1 MIRLD
6 RCCDQGKQR
15 VKENLFGEIK
25 KTAQIS
31 ILSLFHFHFHGY
43 YGLVPK
49 LTLSPLALCRIME
62 IVHSQKA

>member
-1 MIRLD
+1 MICLD

-49 LTLSPLALCRIME
+49 LILSPLCHIME